1 MHLGKLAWFGAIVV
15 FMAACQPKEG
25 PAEPKPRAKRY
36 KAIPADEW
44 TGAELAAVAD
54 PNVATVRSSLGSGTA
69 SRLDDRFDG
78 DDRSGPK
85 TSIVGGVQT
94 EDFSSIAKL
103 LASLPKDVKMR
114 EEHDPRIT
122 KKTMDR
128 APEEERNVRVKAWIY
143 AIKYESDHDWHLIAG
158 TDPARSAIRYFNAEV
173 SALPEEQDGGW
184 APSFKTLLAV
194 RRSLAGILDNDL
206 PGPGSYRQYDPFPV
220 VIEGSLFYD
229 IDHAPG
235 DVGPEKP
242 PMKPTTAWEI
252 HPITSLREP

>member
-1 MHLGKLAWFGAIVV
+1 VV
-15 FMAACQPKEG
+15 LVAAGSDDGLRRDQH
-25 PAEPKPRAKRY
+25 RAKHY
-36 KAIPADEW
+36 KEIPADEW
-44 TGAELAAVAD
+44 TGSELAVAAD
-54 PNVATVRSSLGSGTA
+54 PNVATVRSALGTA
-69 SRLDDRFDG
+69 SRLNDRFEG

-85 TSIVGGVQT
+85 TSIVGGGRT

-103 LASLPKDVKMR
+103 QASLPKDDKMR

-128 APEEERNVRVKAWIY
+128 APEEERNVRVKALIY

-158 TDPARSAIRYFNAEV
+158 TDPARGAIRYFNAEV
-173 SALPEEQDGGW
+173 SALPEEQDGGE
-184 APSFKTLLAV
+184 APSFETLLAV
-194 RRSLAGILDNDL
+194 RRSLAEILDNDL

-220 VIEGSLFYD
+220 VIEGSIFYD

-242 PMKPTTAWEI
+242 PMNPTTAWEI